1 LDVQDNRAAPS
12 RNIQRPESSMR
23 IDQIELRIVRLP
35 LVRPFQTSS
44 SRKVHLDHILVQLT
58 ADGVTGWGECASPSD
73 PYYCPETT
81 ETCWHILRDFLTP
94 LVLGREWST
103 IDELTGVYAHVK
115 GNRFARAGL
124 EMACWDLLARTSGQ
138 PLHSLLGGSRP
149 EILSGVSLGIE
160 PRIEVLLDLIA
171 QYLEEGYRRIKLKI
185 APGSD
190 VDVVRRVRDRYPGI
204 PLQVDA
210 NSAYTLADLPVLKE
224 LDQFG
229 LLLIEQPL
237 ADDDII
243 DHARLQESLTTPIC
257 LDESIHSAEDARK
270 ALDLGACRVINIK
283 VSRLG
288 GLLEAKRVHDLCYGR
303 GVPVWCGG
311 MHEFGIGRA
320 ANVAI
325 ASLPGFT
332 IPGDVSGS
340 DKYYAED
347 LVAPPIVARL
357 GAIDVPVSAGLGVEP
372 IVARIRA
379 RTLRQF
385 LLSL

>member
-1 LDVQDNRAAPS
+1 
-12 RNIQRPESSMR
+12 MR
-23 IDQIELRIVRLP
+23 IDRIELRIVRLP
-35 LVRPFQTSS
+35 LIRPFQTSS
-44 SRKVHLDHILVQLT
+44 SRKTHLDHILVEVESE
-58 ADGVTGWGECASPSD
+58 GVTGWGECASPSD

-94 LVLGREWST
+94 AVLRREWST
-103 IDELTGVYAHVK
+103 IEELIGLHARVK

-124 EMACWDLLARTSGQ
+124 EMACWDLLAKASGQ
-138 PLHSLLGGSRP
+138 PLHSFLGGTRT

-160 PRIEVLLDLIA
+160 SRIETLLDLIA

-190 VDVVRRVRDRYPGI
+190 IDVVRRVRDRYPDVA
-204 PLQVDA
+204 LQVDA
-210 NSAYTLADLPVLKE
+210 NSAYTLDDLPTLKE

-243 DHARLQESLTTPIC
+243 DHARLQASLNTPIC
-257 LDESIHSAEDARK
+257 LDESIHSAADARK

-288 GLLEAKRVHDLCYGR
+288 GLLEARRVHDHCYAR

-320 ANVAI
+320 ANLAI

-347 LVAPPIVARL
+347 LVAPPILARQ
-357 GAIDVPVSAGLGVEP
+357 GAIDVPDSPGLGVEP
-372 IVARIRA
+372 IVERIRA
-379 RTLRQF
+379 CTLRQF
-385 LLSL
+385 LLSV